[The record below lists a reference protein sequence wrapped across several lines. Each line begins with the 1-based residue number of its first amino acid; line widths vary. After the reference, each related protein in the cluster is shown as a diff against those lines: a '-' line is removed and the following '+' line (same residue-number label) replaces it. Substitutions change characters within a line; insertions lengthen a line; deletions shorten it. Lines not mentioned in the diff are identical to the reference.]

1 MGFLKYGLYSTLFLF
16 SVVFGVY
23 QTFPWDVVQE
33 RIFQVA
39 KKQAGIELSAER
51 LEPNWVTGIEA
62 EKLEIGLKPG
72 QEPIK
77 FDKFNARAKVLA
89 FAQGKKGFSIAAP
102 VARGQIDADIVFD
115 AETADIEAKVDKVQL
130 EFIPSLRAANFP
142 VSGRVSIESDLT
154 WGIKAAKK
162 TEGILTIKLEDF
174 VAEKGIKLG
183 MFPLPRD
190 FDLGSFELE
199 LPMKEGKV
207 MLKNQVVSGKDIEL
221 TLDGSITL
229 MNPLARSALNLD
241 VGFKPTE
248 ELLKS
253 DPLIKALLKNLK
265 GKKDSKGFQK
275 VKVTGTFRRMYTR
288 T

>member
-1 MGFLKYGLYSTLFLF
+1 MGFVKYGLYSALFLC

-23 QTFPWDVVQE
+23 QTFPWDTVRDRV
-33 RIFQVA
+33 FQMA
-39 KKQAGIELSAER
+39 KKQAGIELSADS
-51 LEPNWVTGIEA
+51 LEPSWVTGIEA
-62 EKLEIGLKPG
+62 EKLEISLKPG
-72 QEPIK
+72 QDPIK

-89 FAQGKKGFSIAAP
+89 FAQGKKGFSVEAP
-102 VARGQIDADIVFD
+102 VARGNIDADVVFD
-115 AETADIEAKVDKVQL
+115 NETAEIEANIDKIQL
-130 EFIPSLRAANFP
+130 ELIPSLRAANFP
-142 VSGRVSIESDLT
+142 LSGKISIESDLT

-162 TEGILTIKLEDF
+162 TEGKLKIKFENF

-190 FDLGSFELE
+190 FDLGSFELD

-207 MLKNQVVSGKDIEL
+207 MLKNQVVAGKDIEL
-221 TLDGSITL
+221 VLDGSITL
-229 MNPLARSALNLD
+229 MNPVARSALNLD

-265 GKKDSKGFQK
+265 GKKDGKGFQK